1 IQFNQD
7 PDDIPEKR
15 ADEVSTALQLSP
27 GLRLKTPLIGAGMS
41 IGSIGPGT
49 WRARALAT
57 RALKTQLD
65 TGEGGYPT
73 FYILDSKWNP
83 LELTERQVIL
93 LGRVME
99 ERELMTVEEVIR
111 RSEKK
116 ETLFPEYK
124 EISEI
129 LKKYPSSMPIQ
140 FVPIV
145 TSGEEPYISTQLKT
159 GLFGV
164 TKETIRR
171 ARRVV
176 IAYSQGAKQ
185 GVGGHLLGRKVF
197 GLVSRLRGVPEGVS
211 LISPFPFHNC
221 YSIED
226 VKAFIDAVRMINRR
240 AAICIKVSPSP
251 DIEFIV
257 SGLARIAKDNQMTI
271 EVWLDGPRGGTGAAP
286 DIIKGQMGMHM
297 EYAIPICHEKLMDA
311 GLRDHVVFM
320 GSGGFRT
327 WGDVIKGIAMGLD
340 GVVLGTADLVAIGCV
355 RDRNCESGCRSGIST
370 IEPKMQLL
378 RNVEINTRQI
388 INFRAILQAQTIRAL
403 AALGMKDIRDLRG
416 RYDCISWPLLEERVQ
431 NSRRRKEKFSLAES
445 PLEWAPQEIP
455 HLQPSM
461 VAPPPPPSDC
471 GVAAIVSNHFI
482 PSHVMDLMLDR
493 MANRGMD
500 GVGIWKGGCYP
511 LHLNHYALHLLV
523 KGILQDDVEAEHLA
537 RDLGQ
542 HPRKIRQKARRKV
555 LDVRLKMMQEI
566 IEKHFNGLEVDDY
579 NGDLKRCRIPYR
591 SDFQGEEGDF
601 RLFGEKDPGD
611 LFRFFV
617 RVRKDELRRFIEEE
631 LLNDPIWP
639 PRQIRY
645 QNLTDENYQHHTE
658 FMQEAEDE
666 YIYRLSRRITKENYV
681 DRQQKNVAVLSCG
694 KNSGCWKTD
703 GRHIPWETPDAP
715 VNVIHRRLATGSV
728 VDQMNS
734 HPFAELH
741 TALTHNG
748 ETTNYRTML

>member
-1 IQFNQD
+1 MADYGWRYSQLKEMIQPTLLPHRFYDVNLPPPCYRIFDQDHVWPASLISSVGRMAGGDRETLLLKNTEPCGNLGDGFDAMRIRFNRD
-7 PDDIPEKR
+7 PDDIPEER
-15 ADEVSTALQLSP
+15 LEDVSTALQLTP

-41 IGSIGPGT
+41 IGSIGPGI
-49 WRARALAT
+49 WPARVRAT

-83 LELTERQVIL
+83 LEMTDRQVIL

-99 ERELMTVEEVIR
+99 ERKLIAAEEAIR
-111 RSEKK
+111 RSQKK
-116 ETLFPEYK
+116 EALFPEYK
-124 EISEI
+124 EIGEI

-140 FVPIV
+140 FGPIV
-145 TSGEEPYISTQLKT
+145 TSEDEPYISTQLKT

-197 GLVSRLRGVPEGVS
+197 GLVSRLRGVAEGIS

-240 AAICIKVSPSP
+240 TTICIKVSPSP
-251 DIEFIV
+251 DIEFIFA
-257 SGLARIAKDNQMTI
+257 GLARIAKDNGMVI
-271 EVWLDGPRGGTGAAP
+271 EIWLDGPRGGTGAAP
-286 DIIKGQMGMHM
+286 DIINGQMGRPM
-297 EYAIPICHEKLMDA
+297 EYAIPICHEKLMDDA
-311 GLRDHVVFM
+311 LRDCVIFM

-327 WGDVIKGIAMGLD
+327 WGDVIKGVALGLD
-340 GVVLGTADLVAIGCV
+340 GVILGTADLVAIGCV

-378 RNVEINTRQI
+378 RNVEMNTQHI
-388 INFRAILQAQTIRAL
+388 INFRAILQAQITKAI
-403 AALGMKDIRDLRG
+403 AALGMKDIRELRG
-416 RYDCISWPLLEERVQ
+416 QVDRIQWSVLEERVK
-431 NSRRRKEKFSLAES
+431 NRRRHRADISRPAPETQN
-445 PLEWAPQEIP
+445 LEETAGREPSTAPSVP
-455 HLQPSM
+455 
-461 VAPPPPPSDC
+461 APSDC

-482 PSHVMDLMLDR
+482 PSHIMDLMLAR

-511 LHLNHYALHLLV
+511 RHMDHYALHLLV
-523 KGILQDDVEAEHLA
+523 KGIFQDDVEAEHLA
-537 RDLGQ
+537 RDLGL
-542 HPRKIRQKARRKV
+542 HPRKVRQRARERV
-555 LDVRLKMMQEI
+555 LGVRLEI
-566 IEKHFNGLEVDDY
+566 VKEIMEKYFKGLEVDD
-579 NGDLKRCRIPYR
+579 GDGNLKRCRIPYR
-591 SDFQGEEGDF
+591 RGPQGEEGDF

-617 RVRKDELRRFIEEE
+617 RVRQEELYRFIENV
-631 LLNDPIWP
+631 LLNDTIWP

-645 QNLTDENYQHHTE
+645 Q
-658 FMQEAEDE
+658 
-666 YIYRLSRRITKENYV
+666 
-681 DRQQKNVAVLSCG
+681 G
-694 KNSGCWKTD
+694 
-703 GRHIPWETPDAP
+703 
-715 VNVIHRRLATGSV
+715 
-728 VDQMNS
+728 
-734 HPFAELH
+734 
-741 TALTHNG
+741 
-748 ETTNYRTML
+748 